1 MLCNMK
7 ELLTEAEKENR
18 AVGSFSVHSMK
29 NVKGVIRAAEESE
42 TPVIIQIAEARLI
55 HAPLHLM
62 APMMLA
68 ATSDAKVR
76 LAVHLDHGVHLETIR
91 QALDYGFTSVITSSH
106 WSLFD
111 REKEHGRNYWNY
123 WCFIRY

>member
-76 LAVHLDHGVHLETIR
+76 LAG
-91 QALDYGFTSVITSSH
+91 APGS
-106 WSLFD
+106 WSASGNHSTGAGLWIHFCD
-111 REKEHGRNYWNY
+111 NK
-123 WCFIRY
+123 

>member
-1 MLCNMK
+1 MK

-68 ATSDAKVR
+68 GNV
-76 LAVHLDHGVHLETIR
+76 GR
-91 QALDYGFTSVITSSH
+91 QGTASGAPGS
-106 WSLFD
+106 WSASGNHSTGAGLWIHFCD
-111 REKEHGRNYWNY
+111 NK
-123 WCFIRY
+123 